1 MGQRRK
7 PKFWFTP
14 SFRCYSFESCFH
26 GWRFFSLHR
35 RPHPPLEWSPCLPR
49 TIQLP
54 LAAFPCSRFSRPQSI
69 INQSDCHQVI
79 RSSLLCRLVGPYK
92 LCLNLPALPCSR
104 ETLRLHASGTNPG
117 STPAY
122 SPLRA
127 LGFCLPRWRIRSAAP
142 IPIDF
147 GAILPFT
154 DVPACNLPVYA
165 SQWLL
170 PDTTQDSV
178 RGCELSFAAVPISN
192 D

>member
-7 PKFWFTP
+7 PELRFAP
-14 SFRCYSFESCFH
+14 SFCCYPFESCFH

-35 RPHPPLEWSPCLPR
+35 RPNPPVEWSPCFPR

-54 LAAFPCSRFSRPQSI
+54 LAASPCSRFSRPQSI
-69 INQSDCHQVI
+69 ISQSDCRQVV
-79 RSSLLCRLVGPYK
+79 RSSLLCRLGGPYK
-92 LCLNLPALPCSR
+92 LRLNLAALPCSH

-117 STPAY
+117 SIPEY
-122 SPLRA
+122 SLYRA
-127 LGFCLPRWRIRSAAP
+127 LGFCLPPRAIGSAAP
-142 IPIDF
+142 ITFDF

-165 SQWLL
+165 SQWPS

-178 RGCELSFAAVPISN
+178 RGCELSFAAVIISN